1 MFYLVDPLPGH
12 VSLECCD
19 VFLVDAVL
27 GTDLHHFTSDQE
39 ALLLVRCGHIVF
51 LTSTTSRI
59 AKLGFIETPICE
71 EGEDRFLSY

>member
-1 MFYLVDPLPGH
+1 MTDLGVVTVKGGYLRVMYAVDPLPGH

-39 ALLLVRCGHIVF
+39 ALLLVRCGHINVLNHF
-51 LTSTTSRI
+51 E
-59 AKLGFIETPICE
+59 KLA
-71 EGEDRFLSY
+71 